1 MSSLFGGAPVGQTI
15 MGGSSNSSSST
26 NQAYPYLQGAL
37 SPNVANGG
45 AAGNQ
50 ISQMLGLN
58 GGPAQNQAFTNWRN
72 STGYQFGL
80 DQGMQSINGS
90 AATQGL
96 LNSGG
101 NEKALETYGQ
111 NYANTQYGNYNNMLQ
126 GLLNSGIQSAGVI
139 GGAGQTSKS
148 QGTDSG
154 KGMGG
159 FIGSILGK

>member
-1 MSSLFGGAPVGQTI
+1 MSSLFGGAPAGQAI

-37 SPNVANGG
+37 SPTVANGG

-58 GGPAQNQAFTNWRN
+58 GGPAQNDAFTNWRN

-101 NEKALETYGQ
+101 NEKALQTYGQ

-126 GLLNSGIQSAGVI
+126 GLVNSGIQGAGVL
-139 GGAGQTSKS
+139 GGAGQVSKS
-148 QGTDSG
+148 QGTNSP
-154 KGMGG
+154 GMGG